1 MFPRCTILYKT
12 ENTDG
17 WYYAVMSGDK
27 VACKK
32 QCAKLI
38 KENKWID
45 YKFYECYHCTIKR
58 DIPFQNVVPDPHS
71 IHLCTNLIFHP
82 NNEKMYYPNEI
93 MPYPKQKRKIVDN
106 FNLIV
111 ESEEE
116 LEDYS
121 VPDSKDKFECGQ
133 LLKICFEKKKNYI
146 IAIVE
151 DVYNDIPFFLERLK
165 KDGYSNLSIEE
176 YTFSKFLAWN
186 CGENIRFIVQFY
198 FNSELKVAYDK
209 LIPKEMFYNEFERI
223 YPILKSYIE
232 KKNSLYDEFKLEQ
245 NLIKS
250 LKWKYDKDSIDYPK
264 EYVSILNSKK
274 NKEKLYKLIDK
285 IERNK

>member
-1 MFPRCTILYKT
+1 MFQRCTILYKT

-32 QCAKLI
+32 QCRKFC
-38 KENKWID
+38 KENKWAD
-45 YKFYECYHCTIKR
+45 YKIYESTYSVIKR
-58 DIPFQNVVPDPHS
+58 DIPFQNVVPDPYS
-71 IHLCTNLIFHP
+71 IHLCTRLIFHP
-82 NNEKMYYPNEI
+82 TNRKMYYPDEI

-111 ESEEE
+111 ESEEQ

-121 VPDSKDKFECGQ
+121 APDCRNDFECGQ
-133 LLKICFEKKKNYI
+133 PLKICFEKKKNYI

-165 KDGYSNLSIEE
+165 KEGYSNLSIEE

-186 CGENIRFIVQFY
+186 CGENIRFIVQLY
-198 FNSELKVAYDK
+198 ENNELKVAYDK
-209 LIPKEMFYNEFERI
+209 LIPKKMFYSEFERI
-223 YPILKSYIE
+223 YPILKSYME
-232 KKNSLYDEFKLEQ
+232 KKNSLYEEFKLEQ
-245 NLIKS
+245 KFIKS
-250 LKWKYDKDSIDYPK
+250 LKWKYEKDSIDYP
-264 EYVSILNSKK
+264 N
-274 NKEKLYKLIDK
+274 
-285 IERNK
+285 